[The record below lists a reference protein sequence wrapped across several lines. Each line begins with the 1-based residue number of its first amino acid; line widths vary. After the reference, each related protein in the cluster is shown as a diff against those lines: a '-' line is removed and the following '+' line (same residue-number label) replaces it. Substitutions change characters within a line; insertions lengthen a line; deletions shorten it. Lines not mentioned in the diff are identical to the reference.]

1 VQGPSF
7 PAQTVQRESIN
18 SGINTYQGGV
28 DHSFRPN
35 RFSGHT
41 VAPAEAAAQASTPTP
56 FRNPVYPSERNSFV
70 PYERLNHIHTS
81 DPRTWTVADLC
92 YWLQANNVPENI
104 IYGFRNEQITGEALF
119 LLSKEDLSIIGV
131 QNLGQKVML
140 AKLID
145 DLKVKWMV
153 TQDGIGSGSGHGGSS
168 NIRMEVGEGV
178 PVRAAPPLYQ
188 F

>member
-1 VQGPSF
+1 VQGHSF
-7 PAQTVQRESIN
+7 PAQAVQRESIN
-18 SGINTYQGGV
+18 SGVNTYQGGV
-28 DHSFRPN
+28 DQSFRLN

-41 VAPAEAAAQASTPTP
+41 VAPLEAAAQASTPTP
-56 FRNPVYPSERNSFV
+56 FRNSFV

-92 YWLQANNVPENI
+92 YWLQANNVPENV
-104 IYGFRNEQITGEALF
+104 IYGFRNEQITGETLF

-131 QNLGQKVML
+131 QNLGQKLML

-153 TQDGIGSGSGHGGSS
+153 TADGIGSGSGHGGSS
-168 NIRMEVGEGV
+168 TKDGGW
-178 PVRAAPPLYQ
+178 
-188 F
+188 